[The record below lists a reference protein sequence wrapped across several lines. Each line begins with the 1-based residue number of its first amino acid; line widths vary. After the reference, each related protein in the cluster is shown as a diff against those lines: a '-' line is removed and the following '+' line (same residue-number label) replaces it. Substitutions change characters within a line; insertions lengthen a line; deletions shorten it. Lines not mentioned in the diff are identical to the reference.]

1 MKKLTGIL
9 ALAAVLAV
17 IAAVAL
23 VGSAAAH
30 APYDSSTPAKGAVLQ
45 TAPTSIV
52 INFKEIIQK
61 TYGSYGLTLTRD
73 GGGDVS
79 ITAPTATSDHQI
91 TATLP
96 ANLPAGRYVVN
107 WNNTADDGDALSGAF
122 SFYVNTTPTA
132 AQLTADQQLDAVE
145 GNQLATAT
153 AETADQA
160 TATAKAAAPA
170 PASTPAVTAP
180 TVAAPK
186 STAIAAPATSG
197 QLPKTGTGAG
207 QPGRADVWLIA
218 ALVLGSAG
226 VAATSIAYYRGR
238 VR

>member
-1 MKKLTGIL
+1 VKKLTGIV
-9 ALAAVLAV
+9 ALAAVSAV
-17 IAAVAL
+17 IATVAL
-23 VGSAAAH
+23 VGSASAH

-52 INFKEIIQK
+52 INFQEIIQK
-61 TYGSYGLTLTRD
+61 TFGSYGLTLTRD

-79 ITAPTATSDHQI
+79 IATPTATSDTQI

-132 AQLTADQQLDAVE
+132 AQLAADQQLDAVE

-170 PASTPAVTAP
+170 SASTPAATAP
-180 TVAAPK
+180 TV
-186 STAIAAPATSG
+186 AAPATSG
-197 QLPKTGTGAG
+197 QLPKSGTGPDHSGAN
-207 QPGRADVWLIA
+207 AILIA
-218 ALVLGSAG
+218 MLAVAIAAIGLAAVAYGKSRAL
-226 VAATSIAYYRGR
+226 
-238 VR
+238 